1 MSTATPARDAKER
14 NTKESLLL
22 AAERLF
28 ARQGIARSSLRAIT
42 QEAGA
47 NLASVNYHFGSKQA
61 LVRAVFSRHLGP
73 LNRQRLELL
82 ERCEATEGRP
92 RLESIV
98 HAFVAPVVR
107 LRSAGQPGHRDLARL
122 MGRTFSEPGEHVR
135 TIVAEEFGEVIDRF
149 TTALARALPEVPP
162 EELFWRFHFMVGA
175 MVHTAAHGNL
185 ARLIS
190 GGLCDPDEVE
200 GLTRH
205 LVGFLA
211 AGLRAAGPSER
222 GSS

>member
-1 MSTATPARDAKER
+1 MPTHPDVKEVKER
-14 NTKESLLL
+14 DTKESLLL
-22 AAERLF
+22 AAESLF

-47 NLASVNYHFGSKQA
+47 NLASVHYHFGSKEA
-61 LVRAVFSRHLGP
+61 LVRAVFSRHLAP
-73 LNRQRLELL
+73 LNRERLSLL
-82 ERCEATEGRP
+82 ASCEAAESKP

-107 LRSAGQPGHRDLARL
+107 LRRAGQPGQRDLARL
-122 MGRTFSEPGEHVR
+122 MGRTFSEPGEVR
-135 TIVAEEFGEVIDRF
+135 RIVVEEFGEVIDRF
-149 TTALARALPEVPP
+149 TTALARTLPEVPP
-162 EELFWRFHFMVGA
+162 EDLFWRFHFMVGA

-190 GGLCDPDEVE
+190 GGVCDPDEVE

-205 LVGFLA
+205 LVSFLA
-211 AGLRAAGPSER
+211 AGLRAASPARRE
-222 GSS
+222 SS

>member
-1 MSTATPARDAKER
+1 MTTETLGKAAKER
-14 NTKESLLL
+14 STKESLLA

-47 NLASVNYHFGSKQA
+47 NLASVNYHFGSKGA
-61 LVRAVFSRHLGP
+61 LVRAVFSRHLQP

-82 ERCEATEGRP
+82 ERCESTEGAP
-92 RLESIV
+92 QLESIV
-98 HAFVAPVVR
+98 HAFVAPVLR
-107 LRSAGQPGHRDLARL
+107 LRNAGQPGQRDLARL
-122 MGRTFSEPGEHVR
+122 MGRTFSEPGDQVR
-135 TIVAEEFGEVIDRF
+135 RIVLEEFAEVIDRF

-162 EELFWRFHFMVGA
+162 EDLFWRFHFMVGA

-185 ARLIS
+185 AGLIS

-200 GLTRH
+200 RLTRH

-211 AGLRAAGPSER
+211 AGLRAA
-222 GSS
+222 SSGEWRSL